1 MRRPATLPVARTLR
15 TIVPMAKR
23 LLAALALAALLPVA
37 ARAQVAE
44 PVHHGCLFVRFA
56 GGPFDPRT
64 GVATLKVPGWRF
76 TSAPGSDGIFPA
88 TEPIL
93 VFLAE
98 NDYSL
103 DPGALHASRSGKVFS
118 YRAPKGT
125 APPAIKR
132 LRIKQKKDGSFTA
145 RFQLT
150 GLVLEQIINADGLC
164 LPMALIVG
172 DDDFFSGV
180 RLIRPGSLETVKRFE
195 VQSSCVPNDWPM
207 LGGAP
212 PTACPSS

>member
-1 MRRPATLPVARTLR
+1 MG
-15 TIVPMAKR
+15 KR
-23 LLAALALAALLPVA
+23 LLAALALALLPVA
-37 ARAQVAE
+37 ARAQVAQ
-44 PVHHGCLFVRFA
+44 PVHHGCLYVRFA

-64 GVATLKVPGWRF
+64 GVATLRVPGWRF
-76 TSAPGSDGIFPA
+76 TRATGSDGIFPA
-88 TEPIL
+88 AEPVLI
-93 VFLAE
+93 FLAE
-98 NDYSL
+98 NQYAL

-125 APPAIKR
+125 APPAIRR
-132 LRIKQKKDGSFTA
+132 LRIKQRKDGSYSA
-145 RFQLT
+145 RFTLT

-180 RLIRPGSLETVKRFE
+180 RLVRPGSLMTSKRFE
-195 VQSSCVPNDWPM
+195 VASSCVPNDWPM

-212 PTACPSS
+212 PTVCPAD